1 MQFGSE
7 AGSKVLCCT
16 NSSLTDLKSSTVVL
30 VVWAVIH
37 VMLLS
42 KLLLELQAILY
53 GLLCLI
59 INSAFWVVLTV
70 SQTPTT
76 TPISNSAPT
85 PKAVTPMLSLC
96 AVRKGRGRGRDRGS
110 GDVLF

>member
-1 MQFGSE
+1 M
-7 AGSKVLCCT
+7 LCRT
-16 NSSLTDLKSSTVVL
+16 NLSLTDLKSSKVVL

-42 KLLLELQAILY
+42 KLLLGLQAILY

-59 INSAFWVVLTV
+59 INSAFWVVMTV

-76 TPISNSAPT
+76 TPISKSVPT